1 MDNFLDKYIE
11 SFKSIVTV
19 KEYDEA
25 FQELIE
31 LLPEEGYAEQVCQG
45 VKKKGSYIKNRF
57 SDEANKEKMLL
68 AKDNLLEYLY
78 KISKSGK
85 RKNDV
90 EGIEKYLRN
99 FYMFLEA
106 LTERT
111 PDKRSSFSED
121 ILQRIKIN
129 NEYDLQHLL
138 YAALKPLYPDIRREV
153 VEDSGTGAVRSD
165 IVIPTLNLILET
177 KCTRGNMS
185 LKKLTEEIEAD
196 IFHYQSEQIIFYVY
210 DKEKIIHEKQNYE
223 DNFNRI
229 FDGKTVRM
237 VVQQPINI

>member
-78 KISKSGK
+78 KISKNGNRKKKFLYVSG
-85 RKNDV
+85 
-90 EGIEKYLRN
+90 
-99 FYMFLEA
+99 
-106 LTERT
+106 
-111 PDKRSSFSED
+111 S
-121 ILQRIKIN
+121 
-129 NEYDLQHLL
+129 
-138 YAALKPLYPDIRREV
+138 
-153 VEDSGTGAVRSD
+153 
-165 IVIPTLNLILET
+165 
-177 KCTRGNMS
+177 
-185 LKKLTEEIEAD
+185 
-196 IFHYQSEQIIFYVY
+196 
-210 DKEKIIHEKQNYE
+210 
-223 DNFNRI
+223 
-229 FDGKTVRM
+229 FDGKNT
-237 VVQQPINI
+237 